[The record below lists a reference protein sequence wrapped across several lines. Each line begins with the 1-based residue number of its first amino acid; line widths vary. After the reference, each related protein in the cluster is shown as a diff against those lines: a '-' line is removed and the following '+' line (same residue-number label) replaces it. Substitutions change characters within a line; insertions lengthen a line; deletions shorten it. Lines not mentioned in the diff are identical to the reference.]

1 MGSEDFGEYDRPERE
16 IRICMF
22 GIGTVKREQCERS
35 RRTGKPLPG
44 LHSSPV
50 APDPEP
56 TLKTGIT
63 ARTVAALELMGK
75 K

>member
-1 MGSEDFGEYDRPERE
+1 MGGEDCGEYGRTEHKIP
-16 IRICMF
+16 ICMF
-22 GIGTVKREQCERS
+22 GIGTVKREQCEKS

-44 LHSSPV
+44 LHSSLV
-50 APDPEP
+50 APDSEP

-63 ARTVAALELMGK
+63 ARPVAARELMGK